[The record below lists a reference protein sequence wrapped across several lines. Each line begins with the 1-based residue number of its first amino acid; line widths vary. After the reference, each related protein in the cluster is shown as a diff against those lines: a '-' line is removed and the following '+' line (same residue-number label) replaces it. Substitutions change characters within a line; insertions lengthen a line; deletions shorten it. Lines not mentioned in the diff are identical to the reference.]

1 LFKYLVEWTIFA
13 EICLIAGDENI
24 HEGLLLEK
32 EGKLLDHPDAK
43 NKRKRIDLGKFSS
56 LKTRTALL

>member
-1 LFKYLVEWTIFA
+1 MEIFA
-13 EICLIAGDENI
+13 EICLIVGDENI

-43 NKRKRIDLGKFSS
+43 NKRKRIDLGNH
-56 LKTRTALL
+56 AHII